1 MASHWDDDFCIMTD
15 SFAASGNTFPRPPKG
30 HFQTCSPHSAVCAHK
45 ALTVSLVSYHRFVL
59 VARHAIRVR
68 ADAGQVEYLPYDRYP
83 PQEVDGDGEEPAEED
98 DEAEALHDHPGDG
111 PAEEHD
117 DDPAEEG
124 RRPLHLVPLEEEAE
138 RPLEADD
145 EGQPG
150 QKKDLEAEESDVRIP
165 HVRVLQS
172 TT

>member
-1 MASHWDDDFCIMTD
+1 MRGEGT
-15 SFAASGNTFPRPPKG
+15 
-30 HFQTCSPHSAVCAHK
+30 
-45 ALTVSLVSYHRFVL
+45 Y
-59 VARHAIRVR
+59 R

-98 DEAEALHDHPGDG
+98 DEAVALDDHAGDG

-117 DDPAEEG
+117 DDAAEKG

-150 QKKDLEAEESDVRIP
+150 QEKDLEAEENDCRFPNVPCCIR
-165 HVRVLQS
+165 
-172 TT
+172 TK